1 MKKKTIILFPAIY
14 TLILALSTNL
24 VPSPLDSKG
33 LIAISL
39 VMLFPVLI
47 LIQSMIS
54 ALNHLKVWLPL
65 GTSILAT
72 MLFII
77 TLHIGDTRGLFSTMY
92 YYSAIYLIAGIVG
105 YVIGKVICKLKSS
118 KKVVKEVY

>member
-1 MKKKTIILFPAIY
+1 MKKKMIILFPAIY
-14 TLILALSTNL
+14 TLILALSTIL

-39 VMLFPVLI
+39 VVLFPLLI
-47 LIQSMIS
+47 FIQSMMS
-54 ALNHLKVWLPL
+54 TLNHLKVCLPL

-72 MLFII
+72 MLLII

-92 YYSAIYLIAGIVG
+92 YYSTIYLMCGIIG
-105 YVIGKVICKLKSS
+105 YVIGKVICKCKSS